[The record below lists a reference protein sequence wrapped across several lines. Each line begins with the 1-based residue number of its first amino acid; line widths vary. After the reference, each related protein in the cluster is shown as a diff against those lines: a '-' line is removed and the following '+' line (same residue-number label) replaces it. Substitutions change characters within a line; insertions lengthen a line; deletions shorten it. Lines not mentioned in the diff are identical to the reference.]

1 MTVCRRFGK
10 GVTDIVQVGRGR
22 GGGGFHVKREG
33 MLVRKIELNPSL
45 KKNNLGV
52 AQALFHREALPI

>member
-22 GGGGFHVKREG
+22 GGGFHVKREG
-33 MLVRKIELNPSL
+33 MLVRKIELNPPP
-45 KKNNLGV
+45 KKTNLGV
-52 AQALFHREALPI
+52 AQALFDREALPI